1 MANMRELRDRIKS
14 VNSTKKITKAQ
25 ELIATSQIS
34 KAQARVAEAKPFAD
48 QITEILT
55 DLASASSLKH
65 RMLNE
70 PEDPKRSAVLVV
82 TSDRGMC
89 GGYNH
94 NVLKEAS
101 ELIAYLQEVGRE
113 VDIYVMGNKGIVY
126 YTFREIEL
134 AGAWHGHSQKPD
146 YQEARPAFQL
156 LSAAFR
162 AGGGGTFDASEF
174 LEDEDGDTTRKG
186 VDEVHIVYTQ
196 FVSMLTQTPRARR
209 LAPIETEVEIEEL
222 DLSGGLMN
230 DDQEPVSE
238 FKPEVSFEPDADTLL
253 DNILPRYMSTRA
265 FASLLESAAS
275 ESAARRTAMKSATD
289 NATELVEGLSR
300 EANQAR
306 QAQIT
311 QEISEI
317 VGGAGALAAS
327 AGSD

>member
-1 MANMRELRDRIKS
+1 MANLRELRDRIKS

-25 ELIATSQIS
+25 EMIATSQIS
-34 KAQARVAEAKPFAD
+34 KAQARVEEAKPFAD
-48 QITEILT
+48 QITQILT
-55 DLASASSLKH
+55 DLANASSVQH

-70 PEDPKRSAVLVV
+70 PENPKRSAVLVV

-101 ELIAYLQEVGRE
+101 ELIAFLEDEGRE
-113 VDIYVMGNKGIVY
+113 VDIYVLGNKGIGY
-126 YTFREIEL
+126 YSFRDTAI
-134 AGAWHGHSQKPD
+134 AGAWHGHSQKPV
-146 YQEARPAFQL
+146 YAEARPAFQL
-156 LSAAFR
+156 LSTAF
-162 AGGGGTFDASEF
+162 AVGGEGSFDAAEF
-174 LEDEDGDTTRKG
+174 LGVDQSGDTTRKG

-209 LAPIETEVEIEEL
+209 LAPIETKVEVEEL
-222 DLSGGLMN
+222 DLGEDMLDTSKT
-230 DDQEPVSE
+230 D

-253 DNILPRYMSTRA
+253 DNLLPRYMSTRA

>member
-1 MANMRELRDRIKS
+1 MRELRDRIKS

-25 ELIATSQIS
+25 EMIATSQIS

-48 QITEILT
+48 QITQILT
-55 DLASASSLKH
+55 DLANASSVEHK
-65 RMLNE
+65 MLNE

-82 TSDRGMC
+82 SSDRGMC

-101 ELIAYLQEVGRE
+101 ELVAFLEEAGRE
-113 VDIYVMGNKGIVY
+113 VDIYVLGNKGIVY
-126 YTFREIEL
+126 YTFRDIDL
-134 AGAWHGHSQKPD
+134 AGSWSGNSQKPD
-146 YQEARPAFQL
+146 YHAARPAFQL
-156 LSAAFR
+156 LSTAFR
-162 AGGGGTFDASEF
+162 VGGEDSFDAAEF
-174 LEDEDGDTTRKG
+174 LSNAAGDTTRRG

-196 FVSMLTQTPRARR
+196 FKSMLTQTPRARR
-209 LAPIETEVEIEEL
+209 LAPIETRVEVEEMDLGEDML
-222 DLSGGLMN
+222 DTSKSG
-230 DDQEPVSE
+230 

-253 DNILPRYMSTRA
+253 DNLLPRYMATRA

-275 ESAARRTAMKSATD
+275 ESASRRTAMKAATD
-289 NATELVEGLSR
+289 NATELVDDLSR

-317 VGGAGALAAS
+317 VGGAGALSSS

>member
-1 MANMRELRDRIKS
+1 MANLRELRDRIKS

-34 KAQARVAEAKPFAD
+34 KAQARVAAAKPFAD
-48 QITEILT
+48 QITAVLT
-55 DLASASSLKH
+55 DLAGASSVRH
-65 RMLNE
+65 RMLSE
-70 PEDPKRSAVLVV
+70 PVDATRSAVLVV
-82 TSDRGMC
+82 TSDRGMA

-94 NVLKEAS
+94 NVLKEAA
-101 ELIAYLQEVGRE
+101 ELISYLKDLGRE
-113 VDIYVMGNKGIVY
+113 VDIYVLGNKGIVY

-134 AGAWHGHSQKPD
+134 AGSWHGHSQKPD
-146 YQEARPAFQL
+146 FKEARPAFQL
-156 LSAAFR
+156 LSTAF
-162 AGGGGTFDASEF
+162 AVGGEGTFDAAEF
-174 LEDEDGDTTRKG
+174 LGEGHEGDTTRKG

-196 FVSMLTQTPRARR
+196 FKSMLTQTPRARR
-209 LAPIETEVEIEEL
+209 LAPIETQVEVEEL
-222 DLSGGLMN
+222 DLGEDMLDTSVTG
-230 DDQEPVSE
+230 
-238 FKPEVSFEPDADTLL
+238 FKPEVTFEPDADTLL
-253 DNILPRYMSTRA
+253 DKLLPRYMSTRA
-265 FASLLESAAS
+265 FAALLESAAS

>member
-1 MANMRELRDRIKS
+1 MRELRDRIKS

-25 ELIATSQIS
+25 EMIATSQIS

-48 QITEILT
+48 QITQILT
-55 DLASASSLKH
+55 DLANASSVQHK
-65 RMLNE
+65 MLNE

-101 ELIAYLQEVGRE
+101 ELVAFLEEAGRE
-113 VDIYVMGNKGIVY
+113 VDIYVLGNKGIVY
-126 YTFREIEL
+126 YTFRDIEL
-134 AGAWHGHSQKPD
+134 AGSWSGNSQKPD
-146 YQEARPAFQL
+146 YQAARPAFQL
-156 LSAAFR
+156 LSTAFKV
-162 AGGGGTFDASEF
+162 GGEDTFDAAEF
-174 LEDEDGDTTRKG
+174 LAGDEADTTRRG

-196 FVSMLTQTPRARR
+196 FKSMLTQTPRARR
-209 LAPIETEVEIEEL
+209 LAPIETRVAIEEMDLGEDML
-222 DLSGGLMN
+222 DTSK
-230 DDQEPVSE
+230 DHY
-238 FKPEVSFEPDADTLL
+238 KPEVTFEPDADTLL

-275 ESAARRTAMKSATD
+275 ESASRRTAMKSATD
-289 NATELVEGLSR
+289 NATELVDDLSR

-317 VGGAGALAAS
+317 VGGAGALASS

>member
-1 MANMRELRDRIKS
+1 MANLRELRDRIKS

-25 ELIATSQIS
+25 EMIATSQIS
-34 KAQARVAEAKPFAD
+34 KAQARVAEAQPFAD
-48 QITEILT
+48 QITQVLT
-55 DLASASSLKH
+55 DLANASSVQH

-70 PEDPKRSAVLVV
+70 PEDAKRSAVLVV

-101 ELIAYLQEVGRE
+101 ELVAFLEEAGRE
-113 VDIYVMGNKGIVY
+113 VDIYVLGNKGIVY
-126 YTFREIEL
+126 YTFRDIEI
-134 AGAWHGHSQKPD
+134 AGSWHGHSQKPE
-146 YQEARPAFQL
+146 YQEARPAFEL
-156 LSAAFR
+156 LSAAFK
-162 AGGGGTFDASEF
+162 AGGEETFDAAEF
-174 LEDEDGDTTRKG
+174 LGEGASSTTRKG

-196 FVSMLTQTPRARR
+196 FKSMLTQTPRARR
-209 LAPIETEVEIEEL
+209 LAPIETQVEIEEMDLGEDML
-222 DLSGGLMN
+222 DTSRT
-230 DDQEPVSE
+230 E

-265 FASLLESAAS
+265 FSSLLESAAS
-275 ESAARRTAMKSATD
+275 ESASRRTAMKAATD
-289 NATELVEGLSR
+289 NATDLVDDLSR
-300 EANQAR
+300 VANQAR

-317 VGGAGALAAS
+317 VGGAGALASS

>member
-34 KAQARVAEAKPFAD
+34 KAQARVAAAQPFAD
-48 QITEILT
+48 QITAILT
-55 DLASASSLKH
+55 DLASASSVQH

-70 PEDPKRSAVLVV
+70 PEDARRSAVLVV

-94 NVLKEAS
+94 NVLKEAA
-101 ELIAYLQEVGRE
+101 ELIAFLEDAGRE
-113 VDIYVMGNKGIVY
+113 VDIYVLGNKGIVY
-126 YTFREIEL
+126 YTFREVEL
-134 AGAWHGHSQKPD
+134 AGSWQGHSQKPD

-156 LSAAFR
+156 LSAAFA
-162 AGGGGTFDASEF
+162 AGGEETFDATEF
-174 LEDEDGDTTRKG
+174 LGSDHPGDTTRKG

-196 FVSMLTQTPRARR
+196 FKSMLTQTPRARR
-209 LAPIETEVEIEEL
+209 LAPIETRVEIEEL
-222 DLSGGLMN
+222 DLGEDYMDSP
-230 DDQEPVSE
+230 ETE
-238 FKPEVSFEPDADTLL
+238 FKPEVTFEPDADTLL
-253 DNILPRYMSTRA
+253 DNLLPRYMSTRA

>member
-1 MANMRELRDRIKS
+1 MANLRELRDRIKS

-34 KAQARVAEAKPFAD
+34 KAQARVAAAQPFAD
-48 QITEILT
+48 QITAILT
-55 DLASASSLKH
+55 DLANASSIQH
-65 RMLNE
+65 RMLNA
-70 PEDPKRSAVLVV
+70 PVAPKRSAVPVV

-94 NVLKEAS
+94 HVLKEAS
-101 ELIAYLQEVGRE
+101 ELIAYLEEQGRE
-113 VDIYVMGNKGIVY
+113 VDIYVLGNKGIVY
-126 YTFREIEL
+126 YTFRDIEL
-134 AGAWHGHSQKPD
+134 AGAWHGHSQKPE

-156 LSAAFR
+156 LSAAFNV
-162 AGGGGTFDASEF
+162 GGEGTFDAAEF
-174 LEDEDGDTTRKG
+174 LGEGHEGDTTRHG
-186 VDEVHIVYTQ
+186 VDEVHIVYTR
-196 FVSMLTQTPRARR
+196 FKSMLSQVPQARR
-209 LAPIETEVEIEEL
+209 LAPIETRVEVEEL
-222 DLSGGLMN
+222 DLGEDYLAT
-230 DDQEPVSE
+230 PVTESR
-238 FKPEVSFEPDADTLL
+238 PEVTFEPDADTLL
-253 DNILPRYMSTRA
+253 DNLLPRYMSTRA
-265 FASLLESAAS
+265 FAALLESAAS

>member
-34 KAQARVAEAKPFAD
+34 KAQARVAAAQPFAD
-48 QITEILT
+48 QITAILT
-55 DLASASSLKH
+55 DLASASSVQH

-70 PEDPKRSAVLVV
+70 PEDARRSAVLVV

-94 NVLKEAS
+94 NVLKEAA
-101 ELIAYLQEVGRE
+101 ELIAFLEDAGRE
-113 VDIYVMGNKGIVY
+113 VDIYVLGNKGIVY
-126 YTFREIEL
+126 YTFREVEL
-134 AGAWHGHSQKPD
+134 AGSWQGHSQKPD

-156 LSAAFR
+156 LSAAFA
-162 AGGGGTFDASEF
+162 AGGEETFDATEF
-174 LEDEDGDTTRKG
+174 LGSDYPGDTTRKG

-196 FVSMLTQTPRARR
+196 FKSMLTQTPRARR
-209 LAPIETEVEIEEL
+209 LAPIETRVEIEEL
-222 DLSGGLMN
+222 DLGEDYMDSP
-230 DDQEPVSE
+230 ESE
-238 FKPEVSFEPDADTLL
+238 FKPEVTFEPDADTLL
-253 DNILPRYMSTRA
+253 DNLLPRYMSTRA

>member
-1 MANMRELRDRIKS
+1 MRELRDRIKS

-25 ELIATSQIS
+25 EVIATSQIS
-34 KAQARVAEAKPFAD
+34 KARARVAEAQPFAD
-48 QITEILT
+48 QITAILT
-55 DLASASSLKH
+55 DLATASSVQH

-70 PEDPKRSAVLVV
+70 PENARRSAVLVV

-94 NVLKEAS
+94 NVLKEAA
-101 ELIAYLQEVGRE
+101 ELIAFLEESGRE
-113 VDIYVMGNKGIVY
+113 VDIYVLGNKGIVY
-126 YTFREIEL
+126 YTFREVEL

-146 YQEARPAFQL
+146 YSEARPAFQL
-156 LSAAFR
+156 LSAAFA
-162 AGGGGTFDASEF
+162 AGGEASFDAGEF
-174 LEDEDGDTTRKG
+174 LGEEHAGETTRKG

-196 FVSMLTQTPRARR
+196 FKSMLTQTPRARR
-209 LAPIETEVEIEEL
+209 LAPIETRVEIEEL
-222 DLSGGLMN
+222 DLGEDYM
-230 DDQEPVSE
+230 EFPATE
-238 FKPEVSFEPDADTLL
+238 FKPEVAFEPDADTLL
-253 DNILPRYMSTRA
+253 DNLLPRYMSTRA

>member
-1 MANMRELRDRIKS
+1 MANLRELRSRIKS

-25 ELIATSQIS
+25 EMIATSRIT
-34 KAQARVAEAKPFAD
+34 KAQARVDEAKPFSE
-48 QITEILT
+48 QITAILQ
-55 DLASASSLKH
+55 DLSSASSLDH

-70 PEDPKRSAVLVV
+70 PEDAKRSAVLVV

-94 NVLKEAS
+94 NVLKATGELVKFLEEA
-101 ELIAYLQEVGRE
+101 GRE
-113 VDIYVMGNKGIVY
+113 VDLYVMGNKGIGY
-126 YTFREIEL
+126 YTFRGTEL
-134 AGAWHGHSQKPD
+134 SGAWHGHSQQPE
-146 YQEARPAFQL
+146 YEEARPAFQL
-156 LSAAFR
+156 LAEAFA
-162 AGGGGTFDASEF
+162 AGGENTFDAARY
-174 LEDEDGDTTRKG
+174 LEDDATDTTRKG
-186 VDEVHIVYTQ
+186 VDEVHIVYTE
-196 FVSMLTQTPRARR
+196 FASMLSQVPKVRR
-209 LAPIETEVEIEEL
+209 LAPIEMHIEEHEARGEHMT
-222 DLSGGLMN
+222 DTSN
-230 DDQEPVSE
+230 SADYR
-238 FKPEVSFEPDADTLL
+238 PEVTFEPDADTLL
-253 DNILPRYMSTRA
+253 DNLLPRYLSSRI
-265 FASLLESAAS
+265 FAALLESAAS

>member
-1 MANMRELRDRIKS
+1 MANLRELRGRIKS

-25 ELIATSQIS
+25 EMIATSQIT

-48 QITEILT
+48 QITEVLT
-55 DLASASSLKH
+55 ELASASSLKH
-65 RMLNE
+65 PMLNE
-70 PEDPKRSAVLVV
+70 PTDAKRSAVLVV

-94 NVLKEAS
+94 NVLKEAA
-101 ELIAYLQEVGRE
+101 ELIANLEDRGLE

-126 YTFREIEL
+126 YTFRDIDL
-134 AGAWHGHSQKPD
+134 AGAWHGHSQKPI
-146 YQEARPAFQL
+146 YQEARPAFQVL
-156 LSAAFR
+156 AAAFK
-162 AGGGGTFDASEF
+162 AGGEGSFDAGEW
-174 LEDEDGDTTRKG
+174 LEEDSGDTTRKG

-196 FVSMLTQTPRARR
+196 FVSMLTQSPRARR
-209 LAPIETEVEIEEL
+209 LAPIETEVEVEEL
-222 DLSGGLMN
+222 DLGEDMLDTSK
-230 DDQEPVSE
+230 SE

-253 DNILPRYMSTRA
+253 DNLLPRYMSTRA
-265 FASLLESAAS
+265 FASLLEAAAS

-289 NATELVEGLSR
+289 NATELVEDLSR
-300 EANQAR
+300 EANQVR

>member
-1 MANMRELRDRIKS
+1 MANLRELRSRIKS

-25 ELIATSQIS
+25 ELIATSQIT
-34 KAQARVAEAKPFAD
+34 KAQARVAEAKPFAE
-48 QITEILT
+48 QITSILQ
-55 DLASASSLKH
+55 DLAGASSLKH

-70 PEDPKRSAVLVV
+70 PDDARRAAVLVV

-94 NVLKEAS
+94 NVLKEAG
-101 ELIAYLQEVGRE
+101 ELVKFLEQEGRE
-113 VDIYVMGNKGIVY
+113 VDVYVMGNKGIAY
-126 YTFREIEL
+126 YTFRGTPI
-134 AGAWHGHSQKPD
+134 AGAWHGHSQKPQ
-146 YQEARPAFQL
+146 YAEARPAFQL

-162 AGGGGTFDASEF
+162 AGGEGTFDASEW
-174 LEDEDGDTTRKG
+174 LGDGVTDTTRKG

-196 FVSMLTQTPRARR
+196 FVSMLTQTPKARR
-209 LAPIETEVEIEEL
+209 LAPIETEVETVDVSGEDML
-222 DLSGGLMN
+222 DTPN
-230 DDQEPVSE
+230 VDV
-238 FKPEVSFEPDADTLL
+238 KPEVSFEPDAETLL

-265 FASLLESAAS
+265 FAALLESAAS

-289 NATELVEGLSR
+289 NATELVEDLSR
-300 EANQAR
+300 VANQAR

>member
-1 MANMRELRDRIKS
+1 MATMRELRDRIKS

-34 KAQARVAEAKPFAD
+34 KAQARVAAAQPFAD
-48 QITEILT
+48 QITAILS
-55 DLASASSLKH
+55 DLATASSIQH

-70 PEDPKRSAVLVV
+70 PEDAKRSAVLVV

-101 ELIAYLQEVGRE
+101 ELIAYLEDQGRE
-113 VDIYVMGNKGIVY
+113 VDIYVLGNKGIVY

-134 AGAWHGHSQKPD
+134 AGSWHGHSQKPE

-156 LSAAFR
+156 LSAAFA
-162 AGGGGTFDASEF
+162 AGGEATFDAAEF
-174 LEDEDGDTTRKG
+174 LGDDERDTTRKG
-186 VDEVHIVYTQ
+186 VDEVHIVYTR
-196 FVSMLTQTPRARR
+196 FKSMLTQTPQARR
-209 LAPIETEVEIEEL
+209 LAPIETRVEVEEV
-222 DLSGGLMN
+222 DLGEDYMGMP
-230 DDQEPVSE
+230 EAE
-238 FKPEVSFEPDADTLL
+238 TRPEVTFEPDADTLL

-265 FASLLESAAS
+265 FAALLESAAS

>member
-1 MANMRELRDRIKS
+1 MANLRELRDRIKS

-34 KAQARVAEAKPFAD
+34 KSQARVAAAKPFAD
-48 QITEILT
+48 QITAILT
-55 DLASASSLKH
+55 DLASASSIQH

-82 TSDRGMC
+82 TSDRGMA

-94 NVLKEAS
+94 NVLKEAA
-101 ELIAYLQEVGRE
+101 ELIAYLEGDGRE
-113 VDIYVMGNKGIVY
+113 VDIYVLGNKGIVY
-126 YTFREIEL
+126 YTFREIPL
-134 AGAWHGHSQKPD
+134 AGSWSGHSEKPD

-156 LSAAFR
+156 LSKAF
-162 AGGGGTFDASEF
+162 AVGGEDSFDAAEF
-174 LEDEDGDTTRKG
+174 LGEDHQGDTTRKG
-186 VDEVHIVYTQ
+186 VDEVHIVYTR
-196 FVSMLTQTPRARR
+196 FVSMLTQTPKARR
-209 LAPIETEVEIEEL
+209 LAPIETQVEIEEL
-222 DLSGGLMN
+222 DLGEDYMDSP
-230 DDQEPVSE
+230 EAE
-238 FKPEVSFEPDADTLL
+238 FKPEVTFEPDADTLL
-253 DNILPRYMSTRA
+253 DNLLPRYMSTRA
-265 FASLLESAAS
+265 FAALLESAAS

-289 NATELVEGLSR
+289 NATDIVEGLSR

>member
-14 VNSTKKITKAQ
+14 VNATKKITKAQ
-25 ELIATSQIS
+25 EMIATSQIS

-48 QITEILT
+48 QITAILA
-55 DLASASSLKH
+55 DLASASSVQHPMLK
-65 RMLNE
+65 E
-70 PEDPKRSAVLVV
+70 PEDPKRSAILVV

-94 NVLKEAS
+94 NVLKEAA
-101 ELIAYLQEVGRE
+101 ELTAHLEEEGRE
-113 VDIYVMGNKGIVY
+113 VDVYVLGTKGIVY
-126 YTFREIEL
+126 YEFRDIEL
-134 AGAWHGHSQKPD
+134 AGTWHGHSQKPD
-146 YQEARPAFQL
+146 FEAARPAFQL
-156 LSAAFR
+156 LSAAFK
-162 AGGGGTFDASEF
+162 AGGEGTFDAAEF
-174 LEDEDGDTTRKG
+174 LDDSSSDTTRGG

-196 FVSMLTQTPRARR
+196 FQSMLTQTPRARR
-209 LAPIETEVEIEEL
+209 LAPIETRVEIEEL
-222 DLSGGLMN
+222 DMGN
-230 DDQEPVSE
+230 DMLDTPDSA

-253 DNILPRYMSTRA
+253 DNLLPRYMAARA

-275 ESAARRTAMKSATD
+275 ESASRRTAMKAATD
-289 NATELVEGLSR
+289 NATDLVDGLSR

-317 VGGAGALAAS
+317 VGGAGALASS

>member
-34 KAQARVAEAKPFAD
+34 KAQARVAAAQPFAD
-48 QITEILT
+48 QITAILT
-55 DLASASSLKH
+55 DLASASSVQH

-70 PEDPKRSAVLVV
+70 PEDATRSAVLVV

-94 NVLKEAS
+94 NVLKEAA
-101 ELIAYLQEVGRE
+101 ELIAFLEDSGRE
-113 VDIYVMGNKGIVY
+113 VDIYVLGNKGIVY
-126 YTFREIEL
+126 YTFREVEL
-134 AGAWHGHSQKPD
+134 AGSWQGHSQKPD

-156 LSAAFR
+156 LSAAFA
-162 AGGGGTFDASEF
+162 AGGEETFDASEF
-174 LEDEDGDTTRKG
+174 LGSDYPGDTTRKG

-196 FVSMLTQTPRARR
+196 FKSMLTQTPRARR
-209 LAPIETEVEIEEL
+209 LAPIETRVEVEEL
-222 DLSGGLMN
+222 DLGEDMLDTSKT
-230 DDQEPVSE
+230 D
-238 FKPEVSFEPDADTLL
+238 FKPEVTFEPDADTLL
-253 DNILPRYMSTRA
+253 DNLLPRYMSTRA

>member
-25 ELIATSQIS
+25 ELIATSQIT

-48 QITEILT
+48 QITQILT
-55 DLASASSLKH
+55 DLANASSLEH
-65 RMLNE
+65 PMLNE
-70 PEDPKRSAVLVV
+70 PEDAKRSAVLVV

-101 ELIAYLQEVGRE
+101 ELIAFLEEAGRE

-134 AGAWHGHSQKPD
+134 AGSWHGHSQKPD

-156 LSAAFR
+156 LATAFR
-162 AGGGGTFDASEF
+162 TGGEGTFDAAEF
-174 LEDEDGDTTRKG
+174 LEEGTRDTTRRG
-186 VDEVHIVYTQ
+186 VDEVHIVYTRFQ
-196 FVSMLTQTPRARR
+196 SMLTQTPKALR
-209 LAPIETEVEIEEL
+209 LAPIETQVEVEEVDMGEDML
-222 DLSGGLMN
+222 DTSRS
-230 DDQEPVSE
+230 D

-253 DNILPRYMSTRA
+253 DNILPRYMSARA
-265 FASLLESAAS
+265 FAALLESAAS
-275 ESAARRTAMKSATD
+275 ESASRRTAMKSATD
-289 NATELVEGLSR
+289 NATDLVEDLSR

>member
-94 NVLKEAS
+94 NVLKEAA
-101 ELIAYLQEVGRE
+101 ELIAYLEEVGRE

-162 AGGGGTFDASEF
+162 AGGGATFDASEF
-174 LEDEDGDTTRKG
+174 LENEDGDTTRKG

-222 DLSGGLMN
+222 DLSGGLMK
-230 DDQEPVSE
+230 DDQEAVSE

>member
-1 MANMRELRDRIKS
+1 MANLRELRDRIKS

-25 ELIATSQIS
+25 EMIATSQIS

-48 QITEILT
+48 QITQILT
-55 DLASASSLKH
+55 DLANASSVKH

-70 PEDPKRSAVLVV
+70 PEDVRRSAVLVV
-82 TSDRGMC
+82 SSDRGMC
-89 GGYNH
+89 GGYNN

-101 ELIAYLQEVGRE
+101 ELVAYLEEAGRE
-113 VDIYVMGNKGIVY
+113 VDIYVLGNKGIGY
-126 YTFREIEL
+126 YSFREVAI

-156 LSAAFR
+156 LSAAFA
-162 AGGGGTFDASEF
+162 AGGEASFDASEF
-174 LEDEDGDTTRKG
+174 LGEEYEGETTRKG

-196 FVSMLTQTPRARR
+196 FTSMLTQTPRARR
-209 LAPIETEVEIEEL
+209 LAPIETQVEIEQL
-222 DLSGGLMN
+222 DLGQDMLDTSKT
-230 DDQEPVSE
+230 D

-253 DNILPRYMSTRA
+253 DNILPRYMSARA

-289 NATELVEGLSR
+289 NATELVDGLSR

>member
-1 MANMRELRDRIKS
+1 MANLRELRDRIKS

-25 ELIATSQIS
+25 EMIATSQIS

-48 QITEILT
+48 QITQILT
-55 DLASASSLKH
+55 DLANASSVQH

-101 ELIAYLQEVGRE
+101 ELIAYLKGEGRE
-113 VDIYVMGNKGIVY
+113 VDIYVLGNKGIGY
-126 YTFREIEL
+126 YSFRDTVI
-134 AGAWHGHSQKPD
+134 AGSWHGHSQKPQ

-156 LSAAFR
+156 LSAAFA
-162 AGGGGTFDASEF
+162 AGGAASFDAAEF
-174 LEDEDGDTTRKG
+174 LGADHEGDTTRKG

-209 LAPIETEVEIEEL
+209 LAPIETQVEIEEL
-222 DLSGGLMN
+222 DLGEDMLDTSKT
-230 DDQEPVSE
+230 D

-289 NATELVEGLSR
+289 NASELVDGLSR

>member
-34 KAQARVAEAKPFAD
+34 KAQARVAAAQPFAD
-48 QITEILT
+48 QITAILT
-55 DLASASSLKH
+55 DLASASSVQH

-70 PEDPKRSAVLVV
+70 PEDATRSAVLVV

-94 NVLKEAS
+94 NVLKEAA
-101 ELIAYLQEVGRE
+101 ELIAFLEDAGRE
-113 VDIYVMGNKGIVY
+113 VDIYVLGNKGIVY
-126 YTFREIEL
+126 YTFREVEL
-134 AGAWHGHSQKPD
+134 AGSWQGHSQKPD

-156 LSAAFR
+156 LSAAFA
-162 AGGGGTFDASEF
+162 AGGEETFDASEF
-174 LEDEDGDTTRKG
+174 LGSDYPGDTTRKG

-196 FVSMLTQTPRARR
+196 FKSMLTQTPRARR
-209 LAPIETEVEIEEL
+209 LAPIETRVEIEEL
-222 DLSGGLMN
+222 DLGEDYLDSP
-230 DDQEPVSE
+230 ETE
-238 FKPEVSFEPDADTLL
+238 FKPEVTFEPDADTLL
-253 DNILPRYMSTRA
+253 DNLLPRYMSTRA

>member
-1 MANMRELRDRIKS
+1 MANLRELRDRIKS

-25 ELIATSQIS
+25 ELIATSQIT

-48 QITEILT
+48 QITEALQ
-55 DLASASSLKH
+55 DLANASSLKH

-94 NVLKEAS
+94 NVLKETA
-101 ELIAYLQEVGRE
+101 ELLAFLDEAGRE
-113 VDIYVMGNKGIVY
+113 VDLYVMGGKGVGY
-126 YTFREIEL
+126 YSFRNREI
-134 AGAWHGHSQKPD
+134 AGSWTGHSQKPD
-146 YQEARPAFQL
+146 YQAYRPAFEL
-156 LSAAFR
+156 LAELFKAS
-162 AGGGGTFDASEF
+162 GEGEVDAEKY
-174 LEDEDGDTTRKG
+174 LGHPATLKG
-186 VDEVHIVYTQ
+186 VDEIHIVYTQ
-196 FVSMLTQTPRARR
+196 FKSMLTQTPRARR
-209 LAPIETEVEIEEL
+209 LAPIETRVEHEEV
-222 DLSGGLMN
+222 GLEGMH
-230 DDQEPVSE
+230 ETREMPE
-238 FKPEVSFEPDADTLL
+238 AKPDVSFEPDPETLL
-253 DNILPRYMSTRA
+253 DAILPRYMSTRI
-265 FASLLESAAS
+265 FAALLESAAS

-289 NATELVEGLSR
+289 NATDLVNDLSR